1 MIRFLLDEHVPH
13 AIARGLRLRGI
24 EVVTIAEAELISR
37 SDVAILE
44 YALEAQLVVFTQD
57 DDFLRLAA
65 AGTSHA
71 GIVYCSQGK
80 RAVGELIQLLKLIS
94 DCFES
99 SEMFGQIEYL

>member
-13 AIARGLRLRGI
+13 AIARGLRLRG
-24 EVVTIAEAELISR
+24 VDVLTLADAELISR

-44 YALEAQLVVFTQD
+44 YALEEQLVVFSQD

-65 AGTSHA
+65 AGNSHA

-80 RAVGELIQLLKLIS
+80 HAVGELVQLLKLIS

-99 SEMFGQIEYL
+99 SDMFGQIEYL